1 MVRILQRKN
10 PRKIPSRRH
19 GIPIKFKNGAG
30 FYKISLELEQSGKA
44 LTRAA

>member
-19 GIPIKFKNGAG
+19 GIPINFKNGAG
-30 FYKISLELEQSGKA
+30 FIKFHELKKA
-44 LTRAA
+44 AKF